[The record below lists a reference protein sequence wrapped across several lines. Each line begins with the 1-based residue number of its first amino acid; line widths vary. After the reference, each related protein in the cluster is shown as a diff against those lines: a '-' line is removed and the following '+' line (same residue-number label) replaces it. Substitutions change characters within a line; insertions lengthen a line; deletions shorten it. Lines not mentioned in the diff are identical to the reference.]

1 MAEKRTKEIP
11 PKRKTRWTWK
21 DVEAHLIANGA
32 VEIPKKMWNQEPYKT
47 YMKGIKRNGKFVCE

>member
-1 MAEKRTKEIP
+1 MAR
-11 PKRKTRWTWK
+11 KRKKEVTTTNPIRWTWK
-21 DVEAHLIANGA
+21 DVEAYLKEIGA

>member
-1 MAEKRTKEIP
+1 MAR
-11 PKRKTRWTWK
+11 KRKKEVTPTNPIRWTWK
-21 DVEAHLIANGA
+21 DVEAYLKEIGA